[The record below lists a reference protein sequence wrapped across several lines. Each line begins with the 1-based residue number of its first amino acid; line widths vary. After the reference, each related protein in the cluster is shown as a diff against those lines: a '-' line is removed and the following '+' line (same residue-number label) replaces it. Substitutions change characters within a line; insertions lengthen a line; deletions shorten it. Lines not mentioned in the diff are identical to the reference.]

1 MHPSV
6 SFILIC
12 TVFLSFDGIFIRETE
27 AQLYGNWTPWTQW
40 TACSLTCG
48 GGNQIRTRTCP
59 QGLGA
64 CPGLNQEERICNTG
78 LCQFGNWNQWTPWTA
93 CSRTC
98 GSGDQFR
105 TRVCVGGAAIGS
117 CPGLPR
123 EQRLCNP
130 NLCHIGNWNQWVPWS
145 ACSKTCASGNQFRQR
160 TCIGGA
166 GVGSCPGLAQENR
179 ICNAHVC
186 PLGTWSNWVPWS
198 ACSRT
203 CAGGNQFRNRVCTG
217 GGGHCP
223 GLNHQQR
230 VCNPG
235 VCTLGGPGHLG
246 PWAQWTQWTVC
257 STPCGPGQQTRTRA
271 CIGGYCPG
279 LPNQERACTHGVCG

>member
-12 TVFLSFDGIFIRETE
+12 TVFLSFDGIFIGKTE
-27 AQLYGNWTPWTQW
+27 AQLFGHWNPWT
-40 TACSLTCG
+40 A
-48 GGNQIRTRTCP
+48 
-59 QGLGA
+59 
-64 CPGLNQEERICNTG
+64 
-78 LCQFGNWNQWTPWTA
+78 WTA

-98 GSGDQFR
+98 GSGNQFR
-105 TRVCVGGAAIGS
+105 TRVCVGGFGLGS
-117 CPGLPR
+117 CPGLSR

-145 ACSKTCASGNQFRQR
+145 ACSKTCALGNQYRLR

-179 ICNAHVC
+179 ACNAQIC
-186 PLGTWSNWVPWS
+186 SLGTWSNWVPWT

-203 CAGGNQFRNRVCTG
+203 CAGGNQFRTRVCLG

-223 GLNHQQR
+223 GLNREQR
-230 VCNPG
+230 ICNPG
-235 VCTLGGPGHLG
+235 VCTWGPLGGPGHLG
-246 PWAQWTQWTVC
+246 PWAQWTQWTIC
-257 STPCGPGQQTRTRA
+257 NTPCGPGQQTRTRA

-279 LPNQERACTHGVCG
+279 LHNERRACTRGVCG